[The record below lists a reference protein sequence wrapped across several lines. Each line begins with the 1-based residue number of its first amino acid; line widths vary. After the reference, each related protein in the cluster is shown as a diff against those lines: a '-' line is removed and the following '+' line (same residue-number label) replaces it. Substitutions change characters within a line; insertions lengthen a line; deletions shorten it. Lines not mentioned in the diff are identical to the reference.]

1 MESETPR
8 ASMKQ
13 RLKLEAQKLATIT
26 IYLFLFL
33 ATMSTYRTLILAR
46 YGIDYVNVGY
56 SIVEAFVIAK
66 VILIGEMLHV
76 GEEAH
81 GRPLIVTIVY
91 KTIAFAFLVAA
102 FKTVEHLIVGHFR
115 DQSPGEVLHEMF
127 VKDGYQTLAQT
138 FLMFVAFIPFFT
150 LREISRAMGKGRLW
164 ALLLSP
170 RPKAG

>member
-1 MESETPR
+1 MESQTPR
-8 ASMKQ
+8 PSIKQ
-13 RLKLEAQKLATIT
+13 RALLEAQRLATIT

-33 ATMSTYRTLILAR
+33 ATMSTYRTLILAG

-66 VILIGEMLHV
+66 VILLGEMLRV

-81 GRPLIVTIVY
+81 GRPLAVTILY
-91 KTIAFAFLVAA
+91 KTIAFAFLVAV
-102 FKTVEHLIVGHFR
+102 FKTFEHLIVGHFH
-115 DQSPGEVLHEMF
+115 DQSPRDVLHEMF
-127 VKDGYQTLAQT
+127 VKNGYQTLAQT

-164 ALLLSP
+164 AMLCTRTPS
-170 RPKAG
+170 AN